1 MALKRNLIANY
12 LGQAWVALMGLAFIP
27 LYIKYLGIEAYGLIG
42 LFAVL
47 QAWLSLLDMGMTPT
61 LGREM
66 ARFTGGSHSN
76 ESIRDLLRSIEII
89 AVAVAVL
96 IACCITLGANWIA
109 TDWLRAETLST
120 EVVAQ
125 AFAIMGLVTA
135 LRFVEGVYRSTIVG
149 LQRQVLSNVVNS
161 LMATLRGFGAVG
173 ILIWLSSTI
182 EAFFLWQGVVS
193 IATLAILGIT
203 TYRCMPKGERSGRF
217 SLDAL
222 RGVWRFAGGMMGIA
236 LLALLLT
243 QVDKILLSKLLTLS
257 EFGYYT
263 LAGIVAGALYML
275 IGPITQ
281 AFYPK
286 FCQLHAQDNTAGL
299 ATNYHQ
305 GAQLV
310 SIVAGSAA
318 IVLFFFAETLLR
330 LWTQDTELAQRVAP
344 LISVMVLGNLLN
356 GLMWIPYHTQ
366 LAYGWTRLA
375 IWTNVVAVTVLVPAI
390 LWTVPHYGAMGAAWI
405 WVILNAGY
413 CLISVQLMY
422 RRILPQEKWRWYK
435 WDVIA
440 PLAASLLAAKTVQ
453 WLWPTW
459 QGNMSD
465 LALLALAAFATLS
478 AALLAAGEIR
488 QPFFNLLKTRFMRRA
503 IAHGHK

>member
-1 MALKRNLIANY
+1 
-12 LGQAWVALMGLAFIP
+12 MGLAFIP

-42 LFAVL
+42 LFALL
-47 QAWLSLLDMGMTPT
+47 QAWLGLLNMGMTPT

-96 IACCITLGANWIA
+96 IAVGIATGANWIA

-120 EVVAQ
+120 DVVAQ

-135 LRFVEGVYRSTIVG
+135 LRFVEGVYQSAIVG
-149 LQRQVLSNVVNS
+149 LQRQVLFNVVNS

-173 ILIWLSSTI
+173 ILIWASPTI

-193 IATLAILGIT
+193 ISTLAILGVT

-222 RGVWRFAGGMMGIA
+222 RSVWRFAGGMMGIT

-243 QVDKILLSKLLTLS
+243 QVDKVLLSKLLTLS

-263 LAGIVAGALYML
+263 LAATVAGALYML

-286 FCQLHAQDNTAGL
+286 FCQLHAQGNTAGL

-310 SIVAGSAA
+310 SIVAGSSAV
-318 IVLFFFAETLLR
+318 VLFFFSETFLR
-330 LWTQDTELAQRVAP
+330 LWTQDSELALRVSP
-344 LISVMVLGNLLN
+344 LLSLLVVGTLLN
-356 GLMWIPYHTQ
+356 GLMWIPYQTQ
-366 LAYGWTRLA
+366 LAYGWTNLA
-375 IWTNVVAVTVLVPAI
+375 ILTNLVAVTVLVPAI
-390 LWTVPHYGAMGAAWI
+390 LWTVPQYGAIGAAWI

-413 CLISVQLMY
+413 CLISVQFMY
-422 RRILPQEKWRWYK
+422 RRILPQEKWRWYINDLIK
-435 WDVIA
+435 
-440 PLAASLLAAKTVQ
+440 PLA
-453 WLWPTW
+453 
-459 QGNMSD
+459 
-465 LALLALAAFATLS
+465 
-478 AALLAAGEIR
+478 AALLAAKGLQWLWPNWQGNMADLFLLFLAGCASLSAALVASNDVRNILTA
-488 QPFFNLLKTRFMRRA
+488 NLKKTCEAIKKLCLFCLQKNLK
-503 IAHGHK
+503 